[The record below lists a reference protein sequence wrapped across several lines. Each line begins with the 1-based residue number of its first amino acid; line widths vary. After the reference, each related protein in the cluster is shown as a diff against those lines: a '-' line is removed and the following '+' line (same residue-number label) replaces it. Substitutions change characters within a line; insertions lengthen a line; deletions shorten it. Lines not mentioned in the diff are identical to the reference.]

1 MSVGKTYKVQ
11 DVHLITEEFPPMF
24 LLRDKAKIVP
34 GLAAAY
40 MPSRRV
46 LNSIALIKGLSVS
59 DVLVKQI

>member
-1 MSVGKTYKVQ
+1 MPLYKTYKVQ

-40 MPSRRV
+40 MPSWRV
-46 LNSIALIKGLSVS
+46 LNSMALIKGLSVS
-59 DVLVKQI
+59 DVLIKQV